1 MKDNLL
7 DLVSHTF
14 TLGNVNTIKVQGGKT
29 ETKVD
34 AIAEDRT
41 VIIQGTFKK
50 PIPEFE
56 GTFGMPNLSKL
67 NIILGIPEYKDNPK
81 ISISTQDKN
90 GETVKTGISFENA
103 AGDFKNDYRFMSK
116 EIVEEQLKTVKF
128 RGVNWNVDFSPNE
141 ASIQRFKF
149 QTQANAEHPSFIAK
163 TEGSDL
169 KFFFG
174 EATSHAG
181 NFVFAADVE
190 GKLTKPWSWPVAPI
204 TAILG
209 LTGDKTIKFSDEGAA
224 MLTVDSG
231 IAEYN
236 YIIPALTK

>member
-14 TLGNVNTIKVQGGKT
+14 ALGNVDKLKVQGTAT
-29 ETKVD
+29 ETKINS
-34 AIAEDRT
+34 IAEDKT
-41 VIIQGTFKK
+41 VIIEGKFKQ
-50 PIPEFE
+50 PISELE

-67 NIILGIPEYKDNPK
+67 NIILGIPEYKDNPN
-81 ISISTQDKN
+81 ITINTQEKN
-90 GETVKTGISFENA
+90 GETVKTGICFENA

-128 RGVNWNVDFSPNE
+128 RGVKWNVDFSPND

-163 TEGSDL
+163 TEGADL

-190 GKLTKPWSWPVAPI
+190 GKLAKPWSWPVAPI
-204 TAILG
+204 PAILG

>member
-14 TLGNVNTIKVQGGKT
+14 ALGNVDKLKVQGTAT
-29 ETKVD
+29 ETKINS
-34 AIAEDRT
+34 IAEDKT
-41 VIIQGTFKK
+41 VIIEGKFKQ
-50 PIPEFE
+50 PISELE

-67 NIILGIPEYKDNPK
+67 NIILGIPEYKDNPN
-81 ISISTQDKN
+81 ITINTQEKN
-90 GETVKTGISFENA
+90 GETVKTGICFENA

-128 RGVNWNVDFSPNE
+128 RGVKWNVDFSPND
-141 ASIQRFKF
+141 ASIQCFKF
-149 QTQANAEHPSFIAK
+149 QTQANAEHPSFVAK
-163 TEGSDL
+163 TEGADL

-190 GKLTKPWSWPVAPI
+190 GKLAKPWSWPVAPI

-209 LTGDKTIKFSDEGAA
+209 LNGDKTIKFSDEGAA

>member
-14 TLGNVNTIKVQGGKT
+14 ALGNVDKLKVQGTAT
-29 ETKVD
+29 ETKINS
-34 AIAEDRT
+34 IAEDKT
-41 VIIQGTFKK
+41 VIIEGKFKQ
-50 PIPEFE
+50 PISELE

-67 NIILGIPEYKDNPK
+67 NIILGIPEYKDNPN
-81 ISISTQDKN
+81 ITINTQEKN
-90 GETVKTGISFENA
+90 GETVKTGICFENA

-128 RGVNWNVDFSPNE
+128 RGVNWNVDFSPND

-149 QTQANAEHPSFIAK
+149 QTQANAEHPSFVAK
-163 TEGSDL
+163 TEGTDL

-190 GKLTKPWSWPVAPI
+190 GKLAKPWSWPVAPI

-209 LTGDKTIKFSDEGAA
+209 LNGDKTIKFSDEGAA

>member
-1 MKDNLL
+1 
-7 DLVSHTF
+7 
-14 TLGNVNTIKVQGGKT
+14 
-29 ETKVD
+29 
-34 AIAEDRT
+34 
-41 VIIQGTFKK
+41 
-50 PIPEFE
+50 
-56 GTFGMPNLSKL
+56 
-67 NIILGIPEYKDNPK
+67 
-81 ISISTQDKN
+81 
-90 GETVKTGISFENA
+90 
-103 AGDFKNDYRFMSK
+103 MSK

-128 RGVNWNVDFSPNE
+128 RGVNWNVDFSPND
-141 ASIQRFKF
+141 ASIQRFKY

-190 GKLTKPWSWPVAPI
+190 GKLAKPWSWPVAPI
-204 TAILG
+204 TAILN

-224 MLTVDSG
+224 MITVDSG

>member
-14 TLGNVNTIKVQGGKT
+14 ALGNVSKLKVQGTAT
-29 ETKVD
+29 ETKISS
-34 AIAEDRT
+34 IAEDKT
-41 VIIQGTFKK
+41 VIIEGTFKK
-50 PIPEFE
+50 PIKELE

-67 NIILGIPEYKDNPK
+67 NIILGIPEYKDNPN

-116 EIVEEQLKTVKF
+116 EVVEEQLKTIKF
-128 RGVNWNVDFSPNE
+128 RGVNWNVDFSPTD

-163 TEGSDL
+163 SEGNDL

-174 EATSHAG
+174 EVTSHAG

-190 GKLTKPWSWPVAPI
+190 GKVTKPWSWPVAPI

-231 IAEYN
+231 IAVYN